1 VTASLVSIFGPLKGS
16 TFSLSESEVSIGRDA
31 SNSIS
36 VVDPLL
42 SRRHCTIRKEGNE
55 FKIHDLNSRN
65 GIFVNNIPTSGTVLQ
80 HGDEI
85 ELGDSLFLFL
95 SKDQPATSIQAQ
107 LDHDL
112 VGTFTRQVT
121 AEDAL
126 YVKPERLTKLG
137 YSTRAIRDL
146 GVLLKISSVINSIQQ
161 LETLQQKLLQLSFEV
176 IPAERAAI
184 LLCLENPEEFSP
196 AFAVDSNF
204 NRISNFQISRE
215 IVLRALNERTGILW
229 NDVTTPENQNP
240 LKSSAALCVPLI
252 EFDTVL
258 GILYY
263 DTADRNILFDEF
275 HLQLAWGIA
284 ATAAV
289 SLKNAI
295 DRNQLIEE
303 NERLKSGT
311 ELNMVGETPAICK
324 IHELVAKAAPKI
336 STVLICGESGTGKEL
351 VAKAIHR
358 NSPRSSM
365 PFVAINCASLAEALL
380 ESELFGHEKGAFT
393 GAIAQKKGNLEI
405 ADRGTVFLDEVSEIP
420 IGIQAKLLRVIQE
433 REFQRVGGTRTIRID
448 VRFIAATNRNL
459 EQAIRMG
466 KFRQDLYYRLNVIR
480 IDIPPLRERHDDI
493 PLLAKYFVSKYS
505 KTLQR
510 RVKGISPEALEC
522 LLEYDW
528 PGNVRELENL
538 IERAV
543 VLGSNELILLEDLPE
558 SLVENSPKISE
569 GFIHS
574 VKEEKKKIVQ
584 RALRQ
589 AGGNYLE
596 ASKLLNIHPNYLYRL
611 LRTLGLKTD

>member
-1 VTASLVSIFGPLKGS
+1 MTATLVSIFGPLKGS

-42 SRRHCTIRKEGNE
+42 SRRHCAICKEGNE

-65 GIFVNNIPTSGTVLQ
+65 GIFVNNIPTSGKLLQ

-95 SKDQPATSIQAQ
+95 ANDEPTTSIQAQ
-107 LDHDL
+107 LDQEL

-126 YVKPERLTKLG
+126 YVKPERLTKVG
-137 YSTRAIRDL
+137 YSTRAVRDL
-146 GVLLKISSVINSIQQ
+146 GVLLKISSAINSIQQ

-176 IPAERAAI
+176 ISAQRAAI
-184 LLCLENPEEFSP
+184 LLCLENPEEISP
-196 AFAVDSNF
+196 AFAIDSNF

-215 IVLRALNERTGILW
+215 IVLRAVNERTGILW
-229 NDVTTPENQNP
+229 NDVTTLENQNP
-240 LKSSAALCVPLI
+240 LKSFETSKISAALCVPLI

-258 GILYY
+258 GVLYF
-263 DTADRNILFDEF
+263 DTADRNTSFDEF

-324 IHELVAKAAPKI
+324 IQELVAKAAPKN

-358 NSPRSSM
+358 NSPRAIM
-365 PFVAINCASLAEALL
+365 PFVAINCASLGESLL

-420 IGIQAKLLRVIQE
+420 IAIQAKLLRVIQE
-433 REFQRVGGTRTIRID
+433 REFQRLGGTRTIKVD

-459 EQAIRMG
+459 EQAIRTG
-466 KFRQDLYYRLNVIR
+466 AFRQDLYYRLNVIR
-480 IDIPPLRERHDDI
+480 LDVPPLRERFDDI
-493 PLLAKYFVSKYS
+493 PLLAKYFVSKFS

-543 VLGSNELILLEDLPE
+543 VLGSDELSCL
-558 SLVENSPKISE
+558 KI
-569 GFIHS
+569 FR
-574 VKEEKKKIVQ
+574 K
-584 RALRQ
+584 RF
-589 AGGNYLE
+589 
-596 ASKLLNIHPNYLYRL
+596 
-611 LRTLGLKTD
+611 